1 MGDKIGEYMVVKMIS
16 LQQVQDL
23 VYDYLSGY
31 YYYEAKGKDA
41 ADDICGLIGMCDV
54 IDVQVPEEIPDNGR
68 YS

>member
-1 MGDKIGEYMVVKMIS
+1 MIIKMIS

-23 VYDYLSGY
+23 LYDYLSSCN
-31 YYYEAKGKDA
+31 YYEATGKDA

-54 IDVQVPEEIPDNGR
+54 VDVEINEEPSSGGI

>member
-1 MGDKIGEYMVVKMIS
+1 MVVKMIS

-31 YYYEAKGKDA
+31 YYYEAKGEDA

-54 IDVQVPEEIPDNGR
+54 IDV
-68 YS
+68 